1 MECLPCSTK
10 HIGPRSTLD
19 ECEKIQELLSLYE
32 ATSGQMLNKNK
43 TTLFFSRNTD
53 EQMKEAIKSSLNVP
67 AIQHYKKYLGFPS
80 FVGRAKKQCF
90 THLKERIWAKMQ
102 GWKEKLLSQAR
113 KGVMIKAV
121 VQSIPTY
128 SMSVFKILV
137 GLCKDIETMIQR
149 FW

>member
-10 HIGPRSTLD
+10 HIRPRSTLE
-19 ECEKIQELLSLYE
+19 ECEKIQELLSLYKG
-32 ATSGQMLNKNK
+32 ASGQMLNKNK

-102 GWKEKLLSQAR
+102 GWKEKLLSQAG

-121 VQSIPTY
+121 VQSILTY